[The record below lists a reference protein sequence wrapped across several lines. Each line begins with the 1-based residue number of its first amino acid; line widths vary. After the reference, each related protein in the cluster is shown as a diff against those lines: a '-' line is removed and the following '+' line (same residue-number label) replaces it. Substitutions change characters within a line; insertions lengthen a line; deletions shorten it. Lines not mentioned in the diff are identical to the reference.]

1 MVKFLPY
8 FFGILALI
16 FGVFFLIYG
25 IKGGFINKKILSYY
39 PDTYVTGKQAL
50 IRGVFYIA
58 IGLFFLFGCFMI
70 VLILMKNW

>member
-25 IKGGFINKKILSYY
+25 IKGGFIDKKILSSH
-39 PDTYVTGKQAL
+39 PDTFVTGKQAL
-50 IRGVFYIA
+50 IRGIFYIA
-58 IGLFFLFGCFMI
+58 IGLFFLFGCFII
-70 VLILMKNW
+70 VLSLIKSS